1 MPVDPNV
8 RAIDLANGAA
18 LHEHGIQTTA
28 TMRLGKLWRGNDVM
42 VGAKLTAATVPT
54 DEYLSNV
61 AHDRSDHR
69 VTLLLQSR
77 F

>member
-18 LHEHGIQTTA
+18 LHEHGMQTTA
-28 TMRLGKLWRGNDVM
+28 TTRLGGVWRGNDVM
-42 VGAKLTAATVPT
+42 VGAKLTAAIVPT
-54 DEYLSNV
+54 DEYLSSV
-61 AHDRSDHR
+61 AHDRSGHC
-69 VTLLLQSR
+69 VALLVQSR